1 MNLILKAT
9 KFSALKHQNQKR
21 KDGKTPYIIH
31 PISVA
36 MILAE
41 IGGVDDKEILSAA
54 LLHDT
59 IEDTDT
65 TADEIEREFG
75 ARVRGIVEELTDN
88 KLLSYSER
96 KQLQIDHAPK
106 LSKDA
111 TLVKIADK
119 ISNITD
125 VINESPPEWDINRC
139 KEYIDWAEAVINN
152 CHKVNTPLEK
162 HFYNL
167 VNSYKAK

>member
-41 IGGVDDKEILSAA
+41 IGGVDDKEILSAG

-59 IEDTDT
+59 MEDTDT

-75 ARVRGIVEELTDN
+75 VRVRGIVEELTDN
-88 KLLSYSER
+88 KLLSYYER

-119 ISNITD
+119 ISNIAD

-152 CHKVNTPLEK
+152 CHKVNTPLEN

-167 VNSYKAK
+167 INSYKAK

>member
-9 KFSALKHQNQKR
+9 EFSALKHQNQKR
-21 KDGKTPYIIH
+21 KDGKTPYVIH

-36 MILAE
+36 VILSE
-41 IGGVDDKEILSAA
+41 VGGIDDEEILSAA

-65 TADEIEREFG
+65 TADEIDKEFG
-75 ARVRGIVEELTDN
+75 SKIMSIVKELTDS
-88 KLLSYSER
+88 KELSYSER
-96 KQLQIDHAPK
+96 KQFQIDHAPN
-106 LSKDA
+106 LSKEA

-119 ISNITD
+119 ISNVSDLID
-125 VINESPPEWDINRC
+125 EKPANWNDSRC

-167 VNSYKAK
+167 VNSYR

>member
-9 KFSALKHQNQKR
+9 KFSALKHQDQKR
-21 KDGKTPYIIH
+21 KDGKTPYVIH

-36 MILAE
+36 MILSE
-41 IGGVDDKEILSAA
+41 IGGIDDEEILSAA

-65 TADEIEREFG
+65 TVDEIDREFG
-75 ARVRGIVEELTDN
+75 SKIRSIIEELTDN
-88 KLLSYSER
+88 KELSYSER
-96 KQLQIDHAPK
+96 KQFQIDHAPD
-106 LSKDA
+106 LSKEA

-119 ISNITD
+119 TSNVTD
-125 VINESPPEWDINRC
+125 LINEKPTDWDDARC
-139 KEYIDWAEAVINN
+139 KEYIDWAEAVINR
-152 CHKVNTPLEK
+152 CQKVNMNLEN

-167 VNSYKAK
+167 VNSYRL

>member
-75 ARVRGIVEELTDN
+75 ARVRGVVEELTDN

-106 LSKDA
+106 LSKDS

-152 CHKVNTPLEK
+152 CHKVNTPLEN

>member
-1 MNLILKAT
+1 MNLVLKAT
-9 KFSALKHQNQKR
+9 QFAAHKHCDQRR

-41 IGGVDDKEILSAA
+41 IGGIDDLEILSAA

-152 CHKVNTPLEK
+152 CHKVNTPLEN

-167 VNSYKAK
+167 INSYKAK

>member
-9 KFSALKHQNQKR
+9 QFSALKHQNQKR
-21 KDGKTPYIIH
+21 KDGKTPYVIH

-36 MILAE
+36 VILSE
-41 IGGVDDKEILSAA
+41 IGGIDDEEVLSAA

-65 TADEIEREFG
+65 TADEIDREFG
-75 ARVRGIVEELTDN
+75 SNISSIVEELTDN
-88 KLLSYSER
+88 KELSYSER
-96 KQLQIDHAPK
+96 KQFQIDHASD
-106 LSKDA
+106 LSKEA

-119 ISNITD
+119 TSNVTD
-125 VINESPPEWDINRC
+125 LINEKPTDWDAARC
-139 KEYIDWAEAVINN
+139 KEYIDWAEAVINR
-152 CHKVNTPLEK
+152 CQKVNMNLEN

-167 VNSYKAK
+167 VNSYRL

>member
-9 KFSALKHQNQKR
+9 EFSALKHQNQKR
-21 KDGKTPYIIH
+21 KDGKTPYVIH

-36 MILAE
+36 MILSE
-41 IGGVDDKEILSAA
+41 IGVIEDKEILSAA

-65 TADEIEREFG
+65 TADEIDKEFG
-75 ARVRGIVEELTDN
+75 SKVRSIVQEPTDN
-88 KLLSYSER
+88 MELSYSER
-96 KQLQIDHAPK
+96 KQFQIDHAPN
-106 LSKDA
+106 LSMEA

-119 ISNITD
+119 ISNVTD
-125 VINESPPEWDINRC
+125 LINEKPLDWDDSRC
-139 KEYIDWAEAVINN
+139 KEYVDWAEAVINR
-152 CHKVNTPLEK
+152 CQKVNIKMEE

-167 VNSYKAK
+167 ISSYRQL